1 MPITAGI
8 IAGGLKTVGGLA
20 QTIFSGEKKANR
32 KLEQFANTYKPNES
46 IMDFYNKALSRYDS
60 NAYNSAAYKQQTNQI
75 GRNLATGI
83 GASQSRRG
91 GLATIGGLVQGSNDA
106 SARAAA
112 QAEQQQAQ
120 SLGQLGQAAGMKTQE
135 QKYPFEMKYNLLA
148 AKAGQAARTK
158 NMGLQNI
165 FGGLSDVAGMA
176 GGTNTDK
183 AIQTPAWMERDNSE
197 MSWRTSN
204 WTRPKLNG

>member
-176 GGTNTDK
+176 GGGD
-183 AIQTPAWMERDNSE
+183 PDNIL
-197 MSWRTSN
+197 
-204 WTRPKLNG
+204 KGKKQGQQH

>member
-1 MPITAGI
+1 MDPLT
-8 IAGGLKTVGGLA
+8 IASLASGALKTIGGGL
-20 QTIFSGEKKANR
+20 QTLFSGEKKANR
-32 KLEQFANTYKPNES
+32 KLERFADTYKPNES
-46 IMDFYNKALSRYDS
+46 IMDFYNKALAKYDP
-60 NAYNSAAYKQQTNQI
+60 NAYNSAAYRQQTNQI

-83 GASQSRRG
+83 GASQNRRG

-112 QAEQQQAQ
+112 QAEQQQ
-120 SLGQLGQAAGMKTQE
+120 GQDLSRLGQAAGMKTQE
-135 QKYPFEMKYNLLA
+135 QRYPFEMKYNLLA

-176 GGTNTDK
+176 GGGDGGTGAAGKK
-183 AIQTPAWMERDNSE
+183 AGKQVLKTLGSF
-197 MSWRTSN
+197 
-204 WTRPKLNG
+204 GY